1 MTPRR
6 DTESSQEM
14 NPTPTPTVSRP
25 PAVGALA
32 VLALAGLAL
41 PRSAVA
47 QQPVEIAGRLLDA
60 GTGAP
65 ISAALVS
72 IPALD
77 ISTLT
82 TTDGAFQLVVPAG
95 SHTLEIRHIG
105 YGTRTTEV
113 EAPDGRFSLE
123 IRIEPAAIEV
133 APLEVSVEWRPSY
146 LEQVGFYER
155 RAHGLGRFYDPED
168 IRRGGDPLIVG
179 WRNMSERIFTMNRVN
194 SLGCAPQI
202 LIDGRR
208 DRVGL
213 MTTLAYHRMGGV
225 EVHGEPHKVPGLE
238 PLIRAAGE
246 NPFCPTVIVWTRQW
260 LTAAELEERRIVLC
274 EPGPTTERAP
284 LVVEGAVTDALTGI
298 LLPRATVTAWI
309 TEPGGRRRE
318 KETTA
323 DDNGRFRFCDL
334 DPRMDVSIWARFA
347 GLSGELAPVAGETAP
362 VTADTAA
369 VMRDLV
375 VPISRHGHVVGRVLN
390 LGRGEPV
397 PGAEVRL
404 AATDAAPADAAPA
417 PGDRGPLAE
426 AGVPTTSDEHG
437 FFAITDLVP
446 GDYRLAVSH
455 PDAGVAADTIPV
467 PSGSTVDVRV
477 ELDPAPPPAPDS
489 ASPAAGRRIVAERRH
504 PRLTEVG
511 FYERRRE
518 SATRGRGHFFTPER
532 IRALAPTRLT
542 DLLTE
547 VDGLRELCP
556 RQTCR
561 LVSRRARRCSHAS
574 VYLNGALVMDGRAW
588 NFDRGSVDDL
598 AAPHEVAAIEVYLR
612 SVSLPGEFT
621 APADRC
627 GAIVIWSG

>member
-1 MTPRR
+1 M
-6 DTESSQEM
+6 S
-14 NPTPTPTVSRP
+14 PTPTVSRRATVSRR

-32 VLALAGLAL
+32 VLVLAGLAL
-41 PRSAVA
+41 PRSAVS

-65 ISAALVS
+65 ISTALVS

-82 TTDGAFQLVVPAG
+82 NTDGAFHLVVPAG
-95 SHTLEIRHIG
+95 LHTFEIRHIG

-113 EAPDGRFSLE
+113 EAPDGTLSLE

-133 APLEVSVEWRPSY
+133 APLEVNIEWRPSY

-155 RAHGLGRFYDPED
+155 RAHGIGRFYDPED

-179 WRNMSERIFTMNRVN
+179 WRNLSERILTMNRSNVMW
-194 SLGCAPQI
+194 CAPQI
-202 LIDGRR
+202 IIDGRR

-213 MTTLAYHRMGGV
+213 MTGLAHHRLGGV
-225 EVHGEPHKVPGLE
+225 EIHDEPHRVPGLDS
-238 PLIRAAGE
+238 LIRAAGE
-246 NPFCPTVIVWTRQW
+246 DPLCSTVIVWTRQW

-274 EPGPTTERAP
+274 EPGPRTERAP
-284 LVVEGAVTDALTGI
+284 LVVEGTVTDALTGI

-323 DDNGRFRFCDL
+323 DDNGRFRFCDI
-334 DPRMDVSIWARFA
+334 DPRTDVSIWARFA
-347 GLSGELAPVAGETAP
+347 GLSGELAPVAPETAP
-362 VTADTAA
+362 VAADTAP

-375 VPISRHGHVVGRVLN
+375 VPISRHGHVAGRVLD
-390 LGRGEPV
+390 LRRGEPV
-397 PGAEVRL
+397 PGAEIRL
-404 AATDAAPADAAPA
+404 APAEAPPA
-417 PGDRGPLAE
+417 PGDRPPSAE
-426 AGVPTTSDEHG
+426 AGHPTTSDEHG
-437 FFAITDLVP
+437 FFAIPDLVP
-446 GDYRLAVSH
+446 GDYGLAVSH

-477 ELDPAPPPAPDS
+477 ELNPAPPPAPDS
-489 ASPAAGRRIVAERRH
+489 TSPATGSRIVAERRH

-518 SATRGRGHFFTPER
+518 SATRGRGHFFTRER

-542 DLLTE
+542 DILTE
-547 VDGLRELCP
+547 VDGLREVCP

-561 LVSRRARRCSHAS
+561 PVSRRARRCSHMS

-588 NFDRGSVDDL
+588 DFERGGVDDL

-627 GAIVIWSG
+627 GAIIIWRGRTSRR

>member
-1 MTPRR
+1 
-6 DTESSQEM
+6 M
-14 NPTPTPTVSRP
+14 NPTLTVSRP
-25 PAVGALA
+25 LTVSRRPAVGALA
-32 VLALAGLAL
+32 ALALAGLAL
-41 PRSAVA
+41 PRSAAA

-82 TTDGAFQLVVPAG
+82 NTDGAFHLVVPAG
-95 SHTLEIRHIG
+95 SHTFEIRHIG
-105 YGTRTTEV
+105 YGTRTTEF
-113 EAPDGRFSLE
+113 EAPDGTLSLE
-123 IRIEPAAIEV
+123 IRIEPGAIEV

-155 RAHGLGRFYDPED
+155 RAHGRGRFYDPED

-179 WRNMSERIFTMNRVN
+179 WRNMSERILDMNRVN

-202 LIDGRR
+202 LIDGWR

-213 MTTLAYHRMGGV
+213 MTTLAHHRMGGV
-225 EVHGEPHKVPGLE
+225 EVHGEPHKVPGLDS
-238 PLIRAAGE
+238 LIRAAGE
-246 NPFCPTVIVWTRQW
+246 DPFCPTVIVWTRQW

-274 EPGPTTERAP
+274 EPGPATERAP
-284 LVVEGAVTDALTGI
+284 LVVEGTVTDALTGI

-309 TEPGGRRRE
+309 TEPAGRRRE

-334 DPRMDVSIWARFA
+334 DPRTDVSIWARFA
-347 GLSGELAPVAGETAP
+347 GLSGELAPVAGEAAP
-362 VTADTAA
+362 VAADAA
-369 VMRDLV
+369 PVERDLV
-375 VPISRHGHVVGRVLN
+375 VPISRHGHVAGRVFELR
-390 LGRGEPV
+390 RGGPA
-397 PGAEVRL
+397 PGAEIML
-404 AATDAAPADAAPA
+404 AEAEAAPAH
-417 PGDRGPLAE
+417 GNRGPPAE
-426 AGVPTTSDEHG
+426 TEYLTTSDEYG
-437 FFAITDLVP
+437 LFAIPDLVP

-455 PDAGVAADTIPV
+455 PDAGVAGDTIPV

-477 ELDPAPPPAPDS
+477 ELGPTPPPASDS
-489 ASPAAGRRIVAERRH
+489 VTAVAGPRIVAERRH

-518 SATRGRGHFFTPER
+518 SATRGRGHFFTRER

-542 DLLTE
+542 DILTE
-547 VDGLRELCP
+547 VDGLREICP

-561 LVSRRARRCSHAS
+561 PVSRRARRCSHMS
-574 VYLNGALVMDGRAW
+574 VYLNGALVLDGRAW
-588 NFDRGSVDDL
+588 NFERGGVDDL

>member
-1 MTPRR
+1 MPTTLR
-6 DTESSQEM
+6 
-14 NPTPTPTVSRP
+14 NPIPLR
-25 PAVGALA
+25 AALF
-32 VLALAGLAL
+32 ALAGLAL

-47 QQPVEIAGRLLDA
+47 QQPVDIAGRLLDA

-65 ISAALVS
+65 IAAALVS

-82 TTDGAFQLVVPAG
+82 NTDGTFHLVVPAG
-95 SHTLEIRHIG
+95 SHTFEIRHIG

-113 EAPDGRFSLE
+113 EAPDGTLSLE

-133 APLEVSVEWRPSY
+133 APLEVNIEWRPSY

-155 RAHGLGRFYDPED
+155 RARGSGRFYDPED
-168 IRRGGDPLIVG
+168 ISRGGDPLIVG
-179 WRNMSERIFTMNRVN
+179 WRNMSESILNMSRANVMW
-194 SLGCAPQI
+194 CAPQI
-202 LIDGRR
+202 IIDGWR

-225 EVHGEPHKVPGLE
+225 EVHDEPHKVPGLE

-246 NPFCPTVIVWTRQW
+246 DPFCPTVIVWTRQW

-274 EPGPTTERAP
+274 EPGPTAERAP
-284 LVVEGAVTDALTGI
+284 LVVEGTVTDALTGI

-334 DPRMDVSIWARFA
+334 DPRTDVSIWARFA
-347 GLSGELAPVAGETAP
+347 GLSGELAPVAAEAAP
-362 VTADTAA
+362 VAADTVP
-369 VMRDLV
+369 VMRDLM
-375 VPISRHGHVVGRVLN
+375 VPLARHGHVAGRVFDLR
-390 LGRGEPV
+390 RGEPV
-397 PGAEVRL
+397 REAEIRL
-404 AATDAAPADAAPA
+404 AAVEAAPAAADRDPPA
-417 PGDRGPLAE
+417 EDGYL
-426 AGVPTTSDEHG
+426 TTSDEHG
-437 FFAITDLVP
+437 FFAIPDLIP
-446 GDYRLAVSH
+446 GDYRLDAAH
-455 PDAGVAADTIPV
+455 PDAGVAGDTIPV

-477 ELDPAPPPAPDS
+477 ALDPTPPPPPDDAAPDS
-489 ASPAAGRRIVAERRH
+489 ASPAAGLRIVAERRH

-518 SATRGRGHFFTPER
+518 SATRGRGHFFTRDR

-547 VDGLRELCP
+547 VDGLGEVCP

-561 LVSRRARRCSHAS
+561 PVSRRARRCSHMS
-574 VYLNGALVMDGRAW
+574 VYLNGVLVMDGRAW
-588 NFDRGSVDDL
+588 DFERGGVDDL

-621 APADRC
+621 APSDRC
-627 GAIVIWSG
+627 GAIVIWSA

>member
-1 MTPRR
+1 
-6 DTESSQEM
+6 M
-14 NPTPTPTVSRP
+14 NPTPTVSRR

-32 VLALAGLAL
+32 ALALAGLAL

-65 ISAALVS
+65 ISTALVS
-72 IPALD
+72 VPALD

-82 TTDGAFQLVVPAG
+82 TTDGAFHLVVPAG
-95 SHTLEIRHIG
+95 LHTFEIRHIG
-105 YGTRTTEV
+105 YGTRTTEI
-113 EAPDGRFSLE
+113 EAPDGTLSLE
-123 IRIEPAAIEV
+123 IRVEPAAIEV
-133 APLEVSVEWRPSY
+133 APLEVNVEWRPSY

-155 RAHGLGRFYDPED
+155 SAHGRGRFYDPED

-179 WRNMSERIFTMNRVN
+179 WRNMSERIFAMNRVN
-194 SLGCAPQI
+194 VLGCAPQI
-202 LIDGRR
+202 IIDGRR

-213 MTTLAYHRMGGV
+213 MTGLAHHRLGGV
-225 EVHGEPHKVPGLE
+225 EVYGEPHKVPGLE

-274 EPGPTTERAP
+274 EPGPTTERTP
-284 LVVEGAVTDALTGI
+284 LVVEGTVTDALTGI

-318 KETTA
+318 EETTA
-323 DDNGRFRFCDL
+323 DDNGRVRFCDL
-334 DPRMDVSIWARFA
+334 DPRTDVSIWARFA
-347 GLSGELAPVAGETAP
+347 GLSGELAPVAADTAP
-362 VTADTAA
+362 FAAETTSVTADTAP
-369 VMRDLV
+369 VTRDLV
-375 VPISRHGHVVGRVLN
+375 VPIARHGHVAGRVFDLQ
-390 LGRGEPV
+390 RGEPV
-397 PGAEVRL
+397 PGAEIRL
-404 AATDAAPADAAPA
+404 AAAEAAPA
-417 PGDRGPLAE
+417 PRDRAPPAE
-426 AGVPTTSDEHG
+426 AGSPTTSDEHG
-437 FFAITDLVP
+437 LFAILDLVP

-467 PSGSTVDVRV
+467 HSGSTVDVRV

-489 ASPAAGRRIVAERRH
+489 ASPATGRRIVAERRH
-504 PRLTEVG
+504 PRLTAVG

-561 LVSRRARRCSHAS
+561 PVSRRVRRCSHMS

-588 NFDRGSVDDL
+588 NFERGGVDDL

-612 SVSLPGEFT
+612 SVSLPDEFT

>member
-1 MTPRR
+1 
-6 DTESSQEM
+6 M
-14 NPTPTPTVSRP
+14 NPTPTPTVPRRP
-25 PAVGALA
+25 AAGALA
-32 VLALAGLAL
+32 ALALAGLAL

-72 IPALD
+72 IRALE

-82 TTDGAFQLVVPAG
+82 TGDGAFHLVVPAG
-95 SHTLEIRHIG
+95 SHTFEIRHIG

-113 EAPDGRFSLE
+113 EAPDGTLSLE

-133 APLEVSVEWRPSY
+133 APLEVNVEWRPSY

-179 WRNMSERIFTMNRVN
+179 WRNLSESILTTNRAQLQQELFRT
-194 SLGCAPQI
+194 SRGGGLCEGPQI

-213 MTTLAYHRMGGV
+213 MTGLAHHRIGGV

-246 NPFCPTVIVWTRQW
+246 DPFCPTIIVWTRQW

-274 EPGPTTERAP
+274 EPGPITQRAP
-284 LVVEGAVTDALTGI
+284 LVVEGTVTDALTGI

-347 GLSGELAPVAGETAP
+347 GLSGDLAPVAPEPAP
-362 VTADTAA
+362 LAADTVP
-369 VMRDLV
+369 VMRDLA
-375 VPISRHGHVVGRVLN
+375 VPISRHGHVAGRVFDLR
-390 LGRGEPV
+390 RGEPV

-417 PGDRGPLAE
+417 PGDRAPPAE
-426 AGVPTTSDEHG
+426 AGYPMTSDEHG
-437 FFAITDLVP
+437 FFAIPDLVP

-477 ELDPAPPPAPDS
+477 ELDPTPPPAPDS

>member
-1 MTPRR
+1 M
-6 DTESSQEM
+6 S
-14 NPTPTPTVSRP
+14 
-25 PAVGALA
+25 
-32 VLALAGLAL
+32 
-41 PRSAVA
+41 

-65 ISAALVS
+65 ISTALVS

-82 TTDGAFQLVVPAG
+82 NTDGAFHLVVPAG
-95 SHTLEIRHIG
+95 SHTFEIRHIG

-113 EAPDGRFSLE
+113 EAPDGTLSLE

-133 APLEVSVEWRPSY
+133 APLEVSIEWRPSY

-155 RAHGLGRFYDPED
+155 RALGRGRFYDPED

-179 WRNMSERIFTMNRVN
+179 WRNMSERILNTNRAQLQQELFRT
-194 SLGCAPQI
+194 SGGGLCEGPQV

-213 MTTLAYHRMGGV
+213 MTGLAYHRLGGV
-225 EVHGEPHKVPGLE
+225 EVHDEPHKVPGLE

-246 NPFCPTVIVWTRQW
+246 DPFCPTVIVWTRQW

-284 LVVEGAVTDALTGI
+284 LVVEGTVTDALTGI

-309 TEPGGRRRE
+309 TDPGGRRRE

-334 DPRMDVSIWARFA
+334 DPQMDVSIWARFA
-347 GLSGELAPVAGETAP
+347 GLSGELAPVAAATAP
-362 VTADTAA
+362 VTVDTAA
-369 VMRDLV
+369 VTRDLV
-375 VPISRHGHVVGRVLN
+375 VPIARHGHVAGRVFDLR
-390 LGRGEPV
+390 RGEPV
-397 PGAEVRL
+397 PGAEIRL
-404 AATDAAPADAAPA
+404 AAAEPAPA
-417 PGDRGPLAE
+417 PGDPAPSADPGPSADPEYL
-426 AGVPTTSDEHG
+426 TTSNEHG
-437 FFAITDLVP
+437 FFAVPDLIP

-467 PSGSTVDVRV
+467 PSGSTMDVRV
-477 ELDPAPPPAPDS
+477 ELDPTPPRAPDDATPDDA
-489 ASPAAGRRIVAERRH
+489 ASAAGRRIVAERRH
-504 PRLTEVG
+504 PRLTQVG
-511 FYERRRE
+511 FYERRQE
-518 SATRGRGHFFTPER
+518 SATRGRGHFFTRDR
-532 IRALAPTRLT
+532 IRALAPARLT

-547 VDGLRELCP
+547 VDGLREICP

-561 LVSRRARRCSHAS
+561 PVSRRARRCSHMS

-588 NFDRGSVDDL
+588 NFERGGVDDL
-598 AAPHEVAAIEVYLR
+598 AAPHEVAGIEVYLR
-612 SVSLPGEFT
+612 SVTLPGEFT

>member
-1 MTPRR
+1 MRLRVSAETGEALDSRR
-6 DTESSQEM
+6 
-14 NPTPTPTVSRP
+14 PAVSRRP
-25 PAVGALA
+25 SVGALA
-32 VLALAGLAL
+32 ALALAGLAL
-41 PRSAVA
+41 PLSAA
-47 QQPVEIAGRLLDA
+47 PQQPVEIAGRLLDA

-82 TTDGAFQLVVPAG
+82 NTDGAFHLVVPAG
-95 SHTLEIRHIG
+95 SHTFEIRHIG
-105 YGTRTTEV
+105 YGTRTTDV
-113 EAPDGRFSLE
+113 EAPDGTLSLE

-155 RAHGLGRFYDPED
+155 RAHGGGRFYDPED

-179 WRNMSERIFTMNRVN
+179 WRNMSEAILNMNRSNV
-194 SLGCAPQI
+194 LWCAPQI

-208 DRVGL
+208 DRVGF
-213 MTTLAYHRMGGV
+213 MTGLAYHRIGGV

-238 PLIRAAGE
+238 PLIRAGGE
-246 NPFCPTVIVWTRQW
+246 DPFCPTVLVWTRQW

-284 LVVEGAVTDALTGI
+284 LVVEGTVTDALTGI
-298 LLPRATVTAWI
+298 LLPRATVKDWI
-309 TEPGGRRRE
+309 TEPDGRRRE

-347 GLSGELAPVAGETAP
+347 GLSGELAPVAPETAS
-362 VTADTAA
+362 VTADT
-369 VMRDLV
+369 VPVTRDLA
-375 VPISRHGHVVGRVLN
+375 VPISRHGHVAGRVFDLR
-390 LGRGEPV
+390 RGEPV
-397 PGAEVRL
+397 PGAEIRL
-404 AATDAAPADAAPA
+404 AAAAAAPA
-417 PGDRGPLAE
+417 PGDRDPPAE
-426 AGVPTTSDEHG
+426 AGYLATSDEHG
-437 FFAITDLVP
+437 LFAIPDVIP

-455 PDAGVAADTIPV
+455 PDAGVAGDTIPV
-467 PSGSTVDVRV
+467 PSGSTVDVGV
-477 ELDPAPPPAPDS
+477 QLDPAPPPAPDA
-489 ASPAAGRRIVAERRH
+489 ASPAAGPRIVAERRH
-504 PRLTEVG
+504 PRLMEVG

-518 SATRGRGHFFTPER
+518 SAMRGRGHFFPRER

-547 VDGLRELCP
+547 VDGLREVCP

-561 LVSRRARRCSHAS
+561 LVSPRAGRCSHVS
-574 VYLNGALVMDGRAW
+574 VYLNGTLVMDGRAW
-588 NFDRGSVDDL
+588 DFEQGGVDDL
-598 AAPHEVAAIEVYLR
+598 AAPQEVVAIEVYLGP
-612 SVSLPGEFT
+612 VSLPGEFA
-621 APADRC
+621 APSNRC

>member
-1 MTPRR
+1 MVRLRVSAETGEALDSRR
-6 DTESSQEM
+6 
-14 NPTPTPTVSRP
+14 PAVSRRP
-25 PAVGALA
+25 SVGALA
-32 VLALAGLAL
+32 ALALAGLAL
-41 PRSAVA
+41 PLSAA
-47 QQPVEIAGRLLDA
+47 PQQPVEIAGRLLDA

-82 TTDGAFQLVVPAG
+82 NTDGAFHLVVPAG
-95 SHTLEIRHIG
+95 SHTFEIRHIG
-105 YGTRTTEV
+105 YGTRTTDV
-113 EAPDGRFSLE
+113 EAPDGTLSLE

-155 RAHGLGRFYDPED
+155 RAHGGGRFYDPED

-179 WRNMSERIFTMNRVN
+179 WRNMSEAIFNTKRSNI
-194 SLGCAPQI
+194 LGCARQI

-208 DRVGL
+208 DRVGF
-213 MTTLAYHRMGGV
+213 MTGLAYHRIGGV

-238 PLIRAAGE
+238 PLIRAGGE
-246 NPFCPTVIVWTRQW
+246 DPFCPTVLVWTRQW

-274 EPGPTTERAP
+274 EPGPATERAP
-284 LVVEGAVTDALTGI
+284 FVVEGTVTDALTGI

-334 DPRMDVSIWARFA
+334 DPRTDVSIWAGFA
-347 GLSGELAPVAGETAP
+347 GLSGDLAPVAPETAP
-362 VTADTAA
+362 VTADTAP
-369 VMRDLV
+369 VTRDLV
-375 VPISRHGHVVGRVLN
+375 VPISRHGHVAGRIFDL
-390 LGRGEPV
+390 RRSEPV
-397 PGAEVRL
+397 PEAEIRL
-404 AATDAAPADAAPA
+404 AAAAAAEA
-417 PGDRGPLAE
+417 PGDRDPPAE
-426 AGVPTTSDEHG
+426 AGYLTTSDEHG
-437 FFAITDLVP
+437 LFAISDLIP

-455 PDAGVAADTIPV
+455 PDAGVAGDTIPV
-467 PSGSTVDVRV
+467 PSGSTVDIRV
-477 ELDPAPPPAPDS
+477 ELDPTPPPALDD
-489 ASPAAGRRIVAERRH
+489 AAPAAGPRIVAERRH

-518 SATRGRGHFFTPER
+518 SATRGRGHFFTRER

-547 VDGLRELCP
+547 VDGLREVCP
-556 RQTCR
+556 RQSCR
-561 LVSRRARRCSHAS
+561 LVSPRSGRCSHVS
-574 VYLNGALVMDGRAW
+574 VYLNGTLVMDGRAW
-588 NFDRGSVDDL
+588 DFEQGGVDDL
-598 AAPHEVAAIEVYLR
+598 AAPQEVVAIEVYLGP
-612 SVSLPGEFT
+612 VSLPGEFA
-621 APADRC
+621 APSNRC

>member
-1 MTPRR
+1 MPTTLR
-6 DTESSQEM
+6 
-14 NPTPTPTVSRP
+14 NPAPLR
-25 PAVGALA
+25 AALF
-32 VLALAGLAL
+32 ALAGLAL
-41 PRSAVA
+41 PGSAVA
-47 QQPVEIAGRLLDA
+47 QQPVDIAGRLLDA
-60 GTGAP
+60 DTGAP
-65 ISAALVS
+65 IAAALVS

-82 TTDGAFQLVVPAG
+82 NTDGTFHLVVPAG
-95 SHTLEIRHIG
+95 SHTFEIRHIG

-113 EAPDGRFSLE
+113 EAPDGTLSLE

-133 APLEVSVEWRPSY
+133 APLEVNIEWRPSY

-155 RAHGLGRFYDPED
+155 RARGSGRFYDPED
-168 IRRGGDPLIVG
+168 ISRGGDPLIVG
-179 WRNMSERIFTMNRVN
+179 WRNMSESILNTSRANVMW
-194 SLGCAPQI
+194 CAPQI
-202 LIDGRR
+202 IIDGWR

-213 MTTLAYHRMGGV
+213 MTTLAHHRMGGV
-225 EVHGEPHKVPGLE
+225 EVHDEPHKVPDLE

-246 NPFCPTVIVWTRQW
+246 DPFCPTVIVWTRQW

-274 EPGPTTERAP
+274 EPGPTAERAP
-284 LVVEGAVTDALTGI
+284 LVVEGTVTDALTGI

-334 DPRMDVSIWARFA
+334 DPRTDVSIWARFA
-347 GLSGELAPVAGETAP
+347 GLSGELAPVAAEAAP
-362 VTADTAA
+362 VAADTVP
-369 VMRDLV
+369 VMRDLM
-375 VPISRHGHVVGRVLN
+375 VPLARHGHVAGRVFDLR
-390 LGRGEPV
+390 RGEPV
-397 PGAEVRL
+397 RGAEIRL
-404 AATDAAPADAAPA
+404 AAAEAAPGA
-417 PGDRGPLAE
+417 GDRDPPAE
-426 AGVPTTSDEHG
+426 DGYLTTSDEHG
-437 FFAITDLVP
+437 FFAIPDLIP
-446 GDYRLAVSH
+446 GDYRLDASH
-455 PDAGVAADTIPV
+455 PDAGVAGDTIPV

-477 ELDPAPPPAPDS
+477 ALDPTPPPPPDDAAPDS
-489 ASPAAGRRIVAERRH
+489 ASPAAGPRIVAERRH

-518 SATRGRGHFFTPER
+518 SATRGRGHFFTRDR

-547 VDGLRELCP
+547 VDGLGEVCP

-561 LVSRRARRCSHAS
+561 PVSRRARRCSHMS

-588 NFDRGSVDDL
+588 DFERGGVDDL

-627 GAIVIWSG
+627 GAIVIWSA

>member
-1 MTPRR
+1 
-6 DTESSQEM
+6 M
-14 NPTPTPTVSRP
+14 NSTPTVSRR

-32 VLALAGLAL
+32 ALALAGLAL
-41 PRSAVA
+41 PRSAVS

-65 ISAALVS
+65 IATALVS

-82 TTDGAFQLVVPAG
+82 NVDGAFHLVVPAG
-95 SHTLEIRHIG
+95 LHTFEIRHIG
-105 YGTRTTEV
+105 YGMRTTEV
-113 EAPDGRFSLE
+113 EAPDGTLSLE

-133 APLEVSVEWRPSY
+133 APLEVNVEWRPSY

-168 IRRGGDPLIVG
+168 IRRGGDGLIVG
-179 WRNMSERIFTMNRVN
+179 WRNLSERILNISRVN
-194 SLGCAPQI
+194 VMLCAPQI
-202 LIDGRR
+202 IIDGRR

-213 MTTLAYHRMGGV
+213 MTGLAHHRLGGV

-238 PLIRAAGE
+238 PRIRAAGE

-284 LVVEGAVTDALTGI
+284 LVVEGTVTDALTGI

-347 GLSGELAPVAGETAP
+347 GLSGELAPVAGETARVAAETAP
-362 VTADTAA
+362 VTANTVA

-375 VPISRHGHVVGRVLN
+375 VPISRHGHVAGRVLD
-390 LGRGEPV
+390 LRRGEPV
-397 PGAEVRL
+397 PGAEIRL
-404 AATDAAPADAAPA
+404 AAAEPAPA
-417 PGDRGPLAE
+417 PGDRPPSAE
-426 AGVPTTSDEHG
+426 ARHPTTSDEHG
-437 FFAITDLVP
+437 FFAIPDLVP

-467 PSGSTVDVRV
+467 HSGSTVDVRV
-477 ELDPAPPPAPDS
+477 ELDPAPPSAPDSASPDS

-542 DLLTE
+542 DVLTE

-561 LVSRRARRCSHAS
+561 PVSRRARRCSHMS

-588 NFDRGSVDDL
+588 DFERGGVDDL

-627 GAIVIWSG
+627 GAIIIWSG